1 MAPKRKVK
9 EIAKEK
15 ETSKDKKEDGETID
29 LTIRT
34 IELKALIDKAYKG
47 LLPNN
52 KLMIDL
58 SVRKRSNAELYVEQ
72 IKNREDQASL
82 FIKKTTK

>member
-1 MAPKRKVK
+1 MTATTFAY
-9 EIAKEK
+9 ISGSYNAKHSWVHFSRALL
-15 ETSKDKKEDGETID
+15 TVRHNETID
-29 LTIRT
+29 LTVRI
-34 IELKALIDKAYKG
+34 IELKASIDKAYKE

-72 IKNREDQASL
+72 VKS
-82 FIKKTTK
+82 

>member
-34 IELKALIDKAYKG
+34 IELKASIDKAYK
-47 LLPNN
+47 
-52 KLMIDL
+52 
-58 SVRKRSNAELYVEQ
+58 VRFR
-72 IKNREDQASL
+72 
-82 FIKKTTK
+82 